1 MKTKRKSSIALI
13 TGATSGIGK
22 SFAYKLAEKG
32 YHLILVGRR
41 ELELNAVARDLKKNY
56 KVRVEVMVGDLSLT
70 KFRTN
75 IVQKIKST
83 ASIDFL
89 VNNAGFGI
97 DHDFYQI
104 KIKDL
109 RSMVMTHDMAT
120 IEFTHAVLPGML
132 KRKKGRIINVSSL
145 GAFIP
150 GFTRSLY
157 LATKSFVHYFTKALS
172 IELKPHGIKVQSL
185 CPGMTQTDFHD
196 RDNTNT
202 IKENS
207 KFLNYMMPDKVT
219 RISLQSLENG
229 KTICI
234 PGFINKIIVLLA
246 KILPCKLLGFLSSF
260 RREKPTL
267 KYPQML
273 YAIVG

>member
-1 MKTKRKSSIALI
+1 MKTKRKSSTALI

-41 ELELNAVARDLKKNY
+41 ELELNSVANDLKETY
-56 KVRVEVMVGDLSLT
+56 KVHVDVMVGDLSLA
-70 KFRTN
+70 KFRKS
-75 IVQKIKST
+75 IAQKIKSN
-83 ASIDFL
+83 SSVDFL

-97 DHDFYQI
+97 DHDFFQI
-104 KIKDL
+104 KVKDL

-120 IEFTHAVLPGML
+120 IELTHAVLPGML

-157 LATKSFVHYFTKALS
+157 LATKSFIHYFTKALS

-185 CPGMTQTDFHD
+185 CPGMTLTDFHD
-196 RDNTNT
+196 RDKTNA

-207 KFLNYMMPDKVT
+207 KFLNYMMPDKVAK
-219 RISLQSLENG
+219 ISLHSLENG

-234 PGFINKIIVLLA
+234 PGFINKIIVLIA

-260 RREKPTL
+260 RRERPTI
-267 KYPQML
+267 KYPHTL
-273 YAIVG
+273 YALVA